1 MGVLTA
7 PGTTAQEVIDSSV
20 HGISADEV
28 QARAREMALSGK
40 KNQQAKKG
48 GMYGDSMQKIFDTLM
63 TKALKVQRM
72 ENEKLQGEQANAIL
86 KTGVKNI
93 ATSLQARRWL
103 QVQNFQRGLAHQIQ
117 IPSPP
122 IPPSHLPLGVVVVR
136 FRQLREAV
144 WSSVPL
150 VLDRTLRL
158 NSRGRLKIQI
168 DFRPKF
174 QTVPD
179 AARLQPVREFHTP
192 RKAEMKESE
201 LEIGEPH
208 PKDSKSQLL
217 STAAE
222 IDDPNMQLA
231 TSKSMGKTFFEV
243 NNWCKVA
250 NAVGDAYEEAEFSAG
265 IRKGGIADSTAAKI
279 FRRGMRAVKKNA
291 ERRRFYDTQIQVRR
305 PEDGDQQV
313 NQFFGDQPK
322 YIAPSIRMDNK
333 TLSRVEDSRLY

>member
-1 MGVLTA
+1 
-7 PGTTAQEVIDSSV
+7 
-20 HGISADEV
+20 
-28 QARAREMALSGK
+28 
-40 KNQQAKKG
+40 
-48 GMYGDSMQKIFDTLM
+48 
-63 TKALKVQRM
+63 
-72 ENEKLQGEQANAIL
+72 
-86 KTGVKNI
+86 
-93 ATSLQARRWL
+93 
-103 QVQNFQRGLAHQIQ
+103 
-117 IPSPP
+117 
-122 IPPSHLPLGVVVVR
+122 
-136 FRQLREAV
+136 
-144 WSSVPL
+144 
-150 VLDRTLRL
+150 
-158 NSRGRLKIQI
+158 
-168 DFRPKF
+168 
-174 QTVPD
+174 
-179 AARLQPVREFHTP
+179 
-192 RKAEMKESE
+192 MKESE